1 MKDGQ
6 KMLLETVSEPH
17 LFAEVK
23 GVPKNI
29 QTETLLKDLKSKY
42 SIVDAL
48 RMKSKDDTNS
58 LTVRIELDD
67 SKNLDNLVKNGVY
80 HDDRHYRVFEW

>member
-1 MKDGQ
+1 
-6 KMLLETVSEPH
+6 MLLETVSEPH